1 MISRSTLLAT
11 LLTLTFLAG
20 LALFYTHES
29 SSDAGMTGWTPIKNF
44 FGTTKQELQPTAVA
58 EDLRARIAR
67 WASVPG
73 KVELGLYVFLAL
85 IAGSLIAFVVT
96 RTSRAP
102 LDPKDTLLE
111 VLKEEKQRAEN
122 SAKIKSEFL
131 NHVSH
136 ELRTPLAVII
146 GYIECITD
154 GLYGQLGSKHQE
166 ILDIV
171 AKQSSH
177 LKEMID
183 QILIYSRLDS
193 NRHSIHLQEFSLN
206 AVLSD
211 LKETFG
217 FLCAQKGL
225 DLSWELTPESLEIQS
240 DPAILKEILS
250 NLLQNAVKYTDLGS
264 ISITVRHIPEN
275 HSITLAVSDS
285 GLGIPEEYLSTVFEP
300 FVQVHKTSTDRSRG
314 GIGLGLSIVKKHVE
328 LIKGKITVTS
338 QVGKGS
344 RFTVTVPERFERQHL
359 RQKELFQ
366 LFRLPS
372 LRTPKIAGVV
382 PPQAPADAKNRTQAV
397 G

>member
-20 LALFYTHES
+20 LALFYTHGS

-44 FGTTKQELQPTAVA
+44 FGAAKQELQPTAVA
-58 EDLRARIAR
+58 EDLRARIDR

-96 RTSRAP
+96 RTSRASV
-102 LDPKDTLLE
+102 DPKDTLLE
-111 VLKEEKQRAEN
+111 VLKEEKQRAEK

-154 GLYGQLGSKHQE
+154 GLYGQLGNKHQE

-171 AKQSSH
+171 AKQSAH

-225 DLSWELTPESLEIQS
+225 GLSWELTPVSLQIQS
-240 DPAILKEILS
+240 DP
-250 NLLQNAVKYTDLGS
+250 
-264 ISITVRHIPEN
+264 
-275 HSITLAVSDS
+275 
-285 GLGIPEEYLSTVFEP
+285 
-300 FVQVHKTSTDRSRG
+300 
-314 GIGLGLSIVKKHVE
+314 
-328 LIKGKITVTS
+328 
-338 QVGKGS
+338 
-344 RFTVTVPERFERQHL
+344 
-359 RQKELFQ
+359 
-366 LFRLPS
+366 
-372 LRTPKIAGVV
+372 
-382 PPQAPADAKNRTQAV
+382 
-397 G
+397 